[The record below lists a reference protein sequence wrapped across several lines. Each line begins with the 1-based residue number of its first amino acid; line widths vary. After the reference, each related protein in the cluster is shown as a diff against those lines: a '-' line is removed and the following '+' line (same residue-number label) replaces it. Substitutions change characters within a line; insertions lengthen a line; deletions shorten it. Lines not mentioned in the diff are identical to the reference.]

1 MRRKKGGERTIRKH
15 LVQTALA
22 SALGSKRLV
31 IAFAAVGIL
40 MAAGMSSAALYGFGP
55 AEAWTNSMIGWL
67 TSYVLAQIA
76 AMKAVFMLQ
85 SQIRFEQLISAV
97 AVATKQEGLSANQ
110 IVDST
115 RNAGQTLVNAVRAQ
129 RVNDAT
135 VQAYLDYSPAT
146 GQGYDVCGTVMRNR
160 TLDQA
165 FNDASGAARRL
176 MSDLDVAPGKLV
188 DSRVKAMAAR
198 LDTHRQ
204 KFCTPSEA
212 EAGLCKLGK
221 VPGGDTNAGLL
232 FQGVEEDSDESLA
245 RKQFIQNM
253 VGDPD
258 EKIQKTAGKSP
269 AGQTYLFEKNRKDA
283 LMSIPAYSLAMI
295 DANNTRTNEYEN
307 KSPNEIMRLRV
318 NQYFGGKEAQKWS
331 SSMAAQTS
339 RGLIVEATKMAG
351 LEVWMRH
358 RQYEQGQR
366 MEANLA
372 ALLLTSTDGLQADV
386 DMKHQATLQQNAASQ
401 VKP

>member
-1 MRRKKGGERTIRKH
+1 
-15 LVQTALA
+15 
-22 SALGSKRLV
+22 
-31 IAFAAVGIL
+31 
-40 MAAGMSSAALYGFGP
+40 MSSAALYGFGP
-55 AEAWTNSMIGWL
+55 AEAWTNTMIGWL

-76 AMKAVFMLQ
+76 AMKAAFMLQ

-176 MSDLDVAPGKLV
+176 MSDLDVTPGKLV

-232 FQGVEEDSDESLA
+232 FQGVEENSDESLA
-245 RKQFIQNM
+245 RK
-253 VGDPD
+253 
-258 EKIQKTAGKSP
+258 
-269 AGQTYLFEKNRKDA
+269 
-283 LMSIPAYSLAMI
+283 
-295 DANNTRTNEYEN
+295 
-307 KSPNEIMRLRV
+307 
-318 NQYFGGKEAQKWS
+318 
-331 SSMAAQTS
+331 
-339 RGLIVEATKMAG
+339 
-351 LEVWMRH
+351 
-358 RQYEQGQR
+358 
-366 MEANLA
+366 
-372 ALLLTSTDGLQADV
+372 
-386 DMKHQATLQQNAASQ
+386 
-401 VKP
+401 

>member
-1 MRRKKGGERTIRKH
+1 MRRKKGNERTIRKH
-15 LVQTALA
+15 VVQTALA

-76 AMKAVFMLQ
+76 AMKAAFMLQ

-176 MSDLDVAPGKLV
+176 MSDLDVTPGKLV

-258 EKIQKTAGKSP
+258 EKIQKSAGQSP

-295 DANNTRTNEYEN
+295 DANNTRTKEYEN